1 MTSEQRRQFEELG
14 CVVLPD
20 VLNPDRLRALRAGLE
35 ALFEQAGEN
44 AGHEF
49 SQDPHARRLANL
61 LDQGEEFAGV
71 AQHPAVLE
79 AVEAALGPGFTLA
92 DLEARSTN
100 PFAPVPEPWRA
111 EAGMR
116 AEGAACH
123 LVWMLD
129 DFTEECGA
137 LRVAPGSHKWGRA
150 PGEGNPP
157 EVPLT
162 GPAGSV
168 AVLDARLWQSG
179 TVNRTDRHR
188 RALHGRFV
196 GRGRAE
202 VGGLRE

>member
-14 CVVLPD
+14 YVVLPG
-20 VLNPDRLRALRAGLE
+20 VLDAGWLRALRARVE

-49 SQDPHARRLANL
+49 RQDPHARRLANV
-61 LDQGEEFAGV
+61 LDQGEEFERV

-79 AVEAALGPGFTLA
+79 AVEAALGPGFALA

-100 PFAPVPEPWRA
+100 PFAPAPEPWCA
-111 EAGMR
+111 EAGLL

-129 DFTEECGA
+129 EFTEECGA
-137 LRVAPGSHKWGRA
+137 LRVAPGSHQWGRA
-150 PGEGNPP
+150 PGQ
-157 EVPLT
+157 EVPREALLT

-188 RALHGRFV
+188 RALHGRFCK
-196 GRGRAE
+196 
-202 VGGLRE
+202 